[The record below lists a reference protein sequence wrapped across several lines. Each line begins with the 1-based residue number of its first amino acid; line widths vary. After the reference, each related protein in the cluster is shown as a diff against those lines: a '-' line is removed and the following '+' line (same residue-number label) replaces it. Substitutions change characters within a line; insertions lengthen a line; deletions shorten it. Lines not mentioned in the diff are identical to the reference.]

1 MHNKEIWQY
10 IGAKIRE
17 EREKRQLTIEELA
30 EILNIAPGFLGLI
43 ERGQRGTRLKNLFK
57 IATFFG
63 LSMDQ
68 LTGFNTIKN
77 NDDNEGLNEYEET
90 FFRFSSIAKVLNT
103 NDLNYFIGCIKSYNS
118 TKKINGL

>member
-43 ERGQRGTRLKNLFK
+43 ERGQRGTRLKNL
-57 IATFFG
+57 G
-63 LSMDQ
+63 
-68 LTGFNTIKN
+68 
-77 NDDNEGLNEYEET
+77 
-90 FFRFSSIAKVLNT
+90 VL
-103 NDLNYFIGCIKSYNS
+103 II
-118 TKKINGL
+118 